1 MSVIPP
7 DENGQGDGGAPKDEQ
22 ELGTAPTML
31 YMKPVAEAEATEKA
45 IEKAAEDMGGETLLM
60 MPAISGAT
68 TADEDDAPPEQG
80 PAAGPLPEGEGLA
93 ELDSADTMMYMPAV
107 GATGAPDSAD
117 TMMYMPAVGAA
128 GAPDGDSA
136 PSGGFSDEVQK
147 KLAQLKD
154 TLGDSD
160 VDEGASTVAYMP
172 AVGNLPMDQAMDRM
186 MAKTG
191 EASVRQPAASP
202 EKPRVPTEPAFPAVS
217 PTPAAPPSPSPAQ
230 ALAPKVSPT
239 PAVKPGPDLDDDL
252 DDDDFA
258 ALTGKRKGGKIFL
271 ILFLLILLGV
281 GGVFVAILF
290 DLIPG
295 PEFLDSMT
303 RYTLDL

>member
-1 MSVIPP
+1 MSFFPP
-7 DENGQGDGGAPKDEQ
+7 DDDDQGDSGAPVDEQ
-22 ELGTAPTML
+22 ELGSAPTML
-31 YMKPVAEAEATEKA
+31 YMKPVAEAESTEKA

-60 MPAISGAT
+60 MPAVPGAPP
-68 TADEDDAPPEQG
+68 ADEGDAPPEQG

-107 GATGAPDSAD
+107 GATGAPD
-117 TMMYMPAVGAA
+117 
-128 GAPDGDSA
+128 GDSA
-136 PSGGFSDEVQK
+136 PPGGFSDEVQK

-172 AVGNLPMDQAMDRM
+172 AVGNLPMDQAMERM
-186 MAKTG
+186 MAETG
-191 EASVRQPAASP
+191 EASVQQPAASP

-239 PAVKPGPDLDDDL
+239 PAVKPGPELDDDL

>member
-107 GATGAPDSAD
+107 GATGAPD
-117 TMMYMPAVGAA
+117 
-128 GAPDGDSA
+128 GDSA
-136 PSGGFSDEVQK
+136 PPGGFSDEVQK

-217 PTPAAPPSPSPAQ
+217 PTPVAPPSPSPAQ

-303 RYTLDL
+303 RDTLDL